1 MEVKE
6 MKHFLDENFILKT
19 ETAQTLFHKYA
30 EKMPIFDF
38 HNHLS
43 AKEIYEDKSL
53 GNLAN
58 AWLDGDHYK
67 WRQMRSY
74 GVPENLVTGHNSVSS
89 LVNTSVI
96 PSEVEGSFDF
106 KRFMAYVY
114 TIQGAVGNPLYHWT
128 HLELQRYFGIKEP
141 LTPENAEAVWN
152 KCNEML
158 ATKDYSVRNLL
169 RMQNVKVLC
178 TTDDPADSLEWHK
191 KIRDDNFEIQVLPSF
206 RPDGAMG
213 IEKSG
218 FCDYIKKLSEVSGKE
233 IVSFADLIQ
242 ALEIRADFFK
252 SLGSVVSDMSLEKD
266 FFVPCSYEE
275 TDRIFRS
282 VLKGEKITP
291 EEVIVYQSYLLI
303 QLGAIYK
310 NKGFVMQL
318 HVGAIRDNN
327 KSLLVKAGVNVG
339 NDSLADFNY
348 VAQVGGLLNAIN
360 TLSGLPKTILYN
372 LNPKD
377 NEALATMCGNFWEN
391 EDAEISLEELKN
403 GKPSRVQFGPAW
415 WFCDHKDGIEEQLR
429 VYSRTNLL
437 GGFIGMLTDSRS
449 FLSFPRHEYFRRIL
463 CNFIGEKVENG
474 EYPWNE
480 KQLGKMVEDICWN
493 NAEKFFC

>member
-1 MEVKE
+1 
-6 MKHFLDENFILKT
+6 MKNFLDENFILKS
-19 ETAQTLFHKYA
+19 ETAQILFHKYA
-30 EKMPIFDF
+30 KDMPIFDF

-74 GVPENLVTGHNSVSS
+74 GVPENLVTGK
-89 LVNTSVI
+89 TD
-96 PSEVEGSFDF
+96 DF

-128 HLELQRYFGIKEP
+128 HLELQRYFGITEP
-141 LTPENAEAVWN
+141 LTGENAKEIWE
-152 KCNEML
+152 KCNEKL
-158 ATKDYSVRNLL
+158 ASPEYSVRNLL

-178 TTDDPADSLEWHK
+178 TTDDPADNLEWHK
-191 KIRDDNFEIQVLPSF
+191 KIANDGFEIKVLPSF

-213 IEKSG
+213 IEKAG
-218 FCDYIKKLSEVSGKE
+218 FSEYIEKLSEVSGGK
-233 IVSFADLIQ
+233 IQTFADLIV
-242 ALEIRADFFK
+242 ALEKRADYFK

-266 FFVPCSYEE
+266 FFVPATYEMA
-275 TDRIFRS
+275 DKIFQKA
-282 VLKGEKITP
+282 LKGKP
-291 EEVIVYQSYLLI
+291 LSSNEVIVYQSYLLI
-303 QLGAIYK
+303 QLGVIYK
-310 NKGFVMQL
+310 ERGFVMQL

-327 KSLLVKAGVNVG
+327 KALLAKAGVNVG

-348 VAQVGGLLNAIN
+348 IAQIGGLLSSIN
-360 TLSGLPKTILYN
+360 TLSGLPKTVLYN

-391 EDAEISLEELKN
+391 DDADVSVESLSE
-403 GKPSRVQFGPAW
+403 GKSAGVQFGPAW

-437 GGFIGMLTDSRS
+437 SGFVGMLTDSRS

-474 EYPWNE
+474 EFPWNE
-480 KQLGKMVEDICWN
+480 KLLGKMVQDICWN

>member
-1 MEVKE
+1 
-6 MKHFLDENFILKT
+6 MKTFLDENFILKT
-19 ETAQTLFHKYA
+19 ETAQKLFHTYA

-74 GVPENLVTGHNSVSS
+74 GVPENLVTGK
-89 LVNTSVI
+89 TD
-96 PSEVEGSFDF
+96 DF

-128 HLELQRYFGIKEP
+128 HLELQRYFGITEP
-141 LTPENAEAVWN
+141 LTPENAEEVWN
-152 KCNEML
+152 KCNEKL
-158 ATKDYSVRNLL
+158 ASPEYSVRNLL

-191 KIRDDNFEIQVLPSF
+191 KIREDNFEIKVLPSF

-213 IEKSG
+213 ISKPS
-218 FCDYIKKLSEVSGKE
+218 FRDYIKKLSEVSGKKIE
-233 IVSFADLIQ
+233 TFADLIM
-242 ALEIRADFFK
+242 ALENRADFFK
-252 SLGSVVSDMSLEKD
+252 EMGSLVSDMSLETD
-266 FFVPCSYEE
+266 FFVPSTYEE
-275 TDRIFRS
+275 ADAIFKAALRGKELS
-282 VLKGEKITP
+282 TEDVIT
-291 EEVIVYQSYLLI
+291 YQSYLLI
-303 QLGAIYK
+303 QLGVIYK
-310 NKGFVMQL
+310 ERGFVMQL

-327 KSLLVKAGVNVG
+327 KALLAKAGNNVG

-348 VAQVGGLLNAIN
+348 IPQIGGLLDAIN
-360 TLSGLPKTILYN
+360 NLSGLPKTVLYN

-391 EDAEISLEELKN
+391 EDAEISIEDLKN
-403 GKPSRVQFGPAW
+403 GKPCRVQFGPAW

-437 GGFIGMLTDSRS
+437 SGFIGMLTDSRS

-480 KQLGKMVEDICWN
+480 KQLGKMVEDISWN
-493 NAEKFFC
+493 NAEKFFYGKK

>member
-1 MEVKE
+1 
-6 MKHFLDENFILKT
+6 MKTFLDENFILKT

-30 EKMPIFDF
+30 KNMPIFDF

-74 GVPENLVTGHNSVSS
+74 GIPENLITGH
-89 LVNTSVI
+89 TSGI
-96 PSEVEGSFDF
+96 SSEVEKSLDF

-128 HLELQRYFGIKEP
+128 HLELQRYFGITDP
-141 LTPENAEAVWN
+141 LTPENAEEVWN
-152 KCNEML
+152 KCNEKL
-158 ATKDYSVRNLL
+158 ASPEYSVRNLL

-191 KIRDDNFEIQVLPSF
+191 KIRDDKFEIKVLPSF

-213 IEKSG
+213 IAKSS
-218 FCDYIKKLSEVSGKE
+218 FTDYIKKLGEISGRE
-233 IVSFADLIQ
+233 IESFADLIM
-242 ALEIRADFFK
+242 ALEDRADFFK
-252 SLGSVVSDMSLEKD
+252 EMGSLVSDMSLETD
-266 FFVPCSYEE
+266 FFVPATYE
-275 TDRIFRS
+275 DADSIFKKA
-282 VLKGEKITP
+282 LKGKELSS
-291 EEVIVYQSYLLI
+291 EEVITYQSYLLI
-303 QLGAIYK
+303 QLGVIYK
-310 NKGFVMQL
+310 EKGFVMQL

-327 KSLLVKAGVNVG
+327 KVLLAKAGVNVG

-348 VAQVGGLLNAIN
+348 IAQVGGLLNAIN
-360 TLSGLPKTILYN
+360 NLSGLPKTVLYN

-391 EDAEISLEELKN
+391 EDADISLEEMAN
-403 GKPSRVQFGPAW
+403 GKPARVQFGPAW
-415 WFCDHKDGIEEQLR
+415 WFCDHKDGIAEQLR

-463 CNFIGEKVENG
+463 CNFIGELVENG

-493 NAEKFFC
+493 NAEKFFK